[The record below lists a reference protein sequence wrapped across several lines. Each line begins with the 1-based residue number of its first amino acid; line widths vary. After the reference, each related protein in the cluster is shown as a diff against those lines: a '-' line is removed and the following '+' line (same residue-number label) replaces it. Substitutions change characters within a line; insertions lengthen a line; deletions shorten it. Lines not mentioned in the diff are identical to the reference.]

1 MREPPLANLSTM
13 KLVRPLIA
21 VAAAGAISVA
31 TYLALAHHEPA
42 PDVPMVLLN
51 GSTQQMSALKGHVVL
66 VNFWATSCSTCMHEM
81 PKLVEIYQQH
91 QAKGLRTVAV
101 AMSYDPP
108 AFVANYAQSKK
119 LPFDVVLDHT
129 GKVAEG
135 FGQVQ
140 LTPTTFVVNKRGL
153 IVKRYVGEPDY
164 AALNVLIEQLQNE
177 PA

>member
-1 MREPPLANLSTM
+1 M
-13 KLVRPLIA
+13 KLVRPLLA
-21 VAAAGAISVA
+21 TLVAGAIAVSA
-31 TYLALAHHEPA
+31 YFALTRQDAA
-42 PDVPMVLLN
+42 PDVSMILLN

-66 VNFWATSCSTCMHEM
+66 VNFWATSCSTCMLEM
-81 PKLVEIYQQH
+81 PKLVEIYKQH

-108 AFVANYAQSKK
+108 AYVANYAQSRK

-129 GKVAEG
+129 GKVAEA
-135 FGQVQ
+135 FGRVQ

-164 AALNVLIEQLQNE
+164 AALNALIEQLQNE

>member
-1 MREPPLANLSTM
+1 M
-13 KLVRPLIA
+13 KFVRPLLA
-21 VAAAGAISVA
+21 TVLAGAIA
-31 TYLALAHHEPA
+31 TGAYLALTRHETA
-42 PDVPMVLLN
+42 PDVAMVLLN
-51 GSTQQMSALKGHVVL
+51 GSTQRMSALQGHVVL

-81 PKLVEIYQQH
+81 PKLVDIYKQH
-91 QAKGLRTVAV
+91 QGQGLRTVAV

-108 AFVANYAQSKK
+108 AYVANYAQSRQ

-129 GKVAEG
+129 GNVAES

-140 LTPTTFVVNKRGL
+140 LTPTTFVVNKRGE

-164 AALNVLIEQLQNE
+164 AALNALIEQLQND